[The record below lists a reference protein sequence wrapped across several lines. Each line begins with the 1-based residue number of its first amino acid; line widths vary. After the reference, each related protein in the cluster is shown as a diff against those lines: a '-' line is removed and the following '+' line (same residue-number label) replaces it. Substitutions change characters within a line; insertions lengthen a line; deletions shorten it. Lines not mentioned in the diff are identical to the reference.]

1 MAYMFPRPLLC
12 VLVTILFVHDLC
24 LAETSTKYAFMKEAT
39 KAPKVS
45 FYDYIVIGGGTAGIP
60 LATTLS
66 ANYSVLLLERGGSP
80 YGNPNITQV
89 MNFGSYFLDTSPNSP
104 SQRFISEGVINARPR
119 VLGGGTAINAGFY
132 SRGESKF
139 NKEARLMDKRLI
151 RESYEWAEKVMVSKP
166 EPKKWQSA
174 FRAALVEAGVKPDNG
189 FSYDHIVGTK
199 LAGSIFDE
207 HGTRHTAADLLQYAN
222 PKGLSVLL
230 HATVEKILF
239 KTKGKSRPLAYG
251 VAFKDSFG
259 NKHKAYLKGG
269 KKNEVI
275 LSAGALGSPQLLM
288 LSGIGPKEQLDAHK
302 IKIVLEQPF
311 VGKDMADNPMNTI
324 FIPSP
329 VAVEPTIV
337 QLVGITRFGSYIEDA
352 GGNNFIF
359 ADPSA
364 YQGFSPQMGGFMI
377 EKISGPL
384 SKGELRIKNLNPAD
398 NPSVTFNY
406 FKEPADLQ
414 KCVKGIRTVLKAIES
429 KAFSNYKYANMTSK
443 DILDLNLRLP
453 MNLRVHG
460 KTSWSLEQYCKD
472 TVRSMWHY
480 HGGCHIGQVVDPE
493 YKVLGVDALRVID
506 GSTILNTPGTNP
518 QASVLMLGRY
528 MGVTIL
534 GQRLERENNKTY

>member
-1 MAYMFPRPLLC
+1 MAYLFPRPLIR
-12 VLVTILFVHDLC
+12 VLVTILLVHDLC
-24 LAETSTKYAFMKEAT
+24 IAEIPTNYAFMNEAT

-45 FYDYIVIGGGTAGIP
+45 FYDYIIIGGGTAGIP

-80 YGNPNITQV
+80 YVNPNVTHV
-89 MNFGSYFLDTSPNSP
+89 TNFGQYFLDTSPSSP
-104 SQRFISEGVINARPR
+104 AQQFISEGVINYRAR
-119 VLGGGTAINAGFY
+119 VLGGGTSINAGFY
-132 SRGESKF
+132 SRGEPKF
-139 NKEARLMDKRLI
+139 NKEARLMDESLI
-151 RESYEWAEKVMVSKP
+151 RESYEWAEKVMVSSP
-166 EPKKWQSA
+166 ELKKWQSA
-174 FRAALVEAGVKPDNG
+174 LRAALVEAGVKPDNG
-189 FSYDHIVGTK
+189 FSYDHIIGTK
-199 LAGSIFDE
+199 VSGSIFDE

-222 PKGLSVLL
+222 PKRLSVLL
-230 HATVEKILF
+230 HATVDKILF
-239 KTKGKSRPLAYG
+239 KTKGQSRPLAYG
-251 VAFKDSFG
+251 VAFEDALG

-269 KKNEVI
+269 KKNEII

-288 LSGIGPKEQLDAHK
+288 LSGVGPKEQLDAHK
-302 IKIVLEQPF
+302 IKVVLEQPF
-311 VGKDMADNPMNTI
+311 VGKGMADNPMNTI

-337 QLVGITRFGSYIEDA
+337 RLVGITQFGSYIEDA
-352 GGNNFIF
+352 GGSNFIF
-359 ADPSA
+359 ADPSS
-364 YQGFSPQMGGFMI
+364 YQGFSPEMGGFII

-414 KCVKGIRTVLKAIES
+414 KCVKGVRTVLKAVES
-429 KAFSNYKYANMTSK
+429 KAFLNYKYANMTGK
-443 DILDLNLRLP
+443 DILDLNMKLP

-460 KTSWSLEQYCKD
+460 NTTSSLEQYCKD
-472 TVRSMWHY
+472 TVRTMWHY
-480 HGGCHIGQVVDPE
+480 HGGCHIGKVVDTE
-493 YKVLGVDALRVID
+493 YKVVGVDALRVID

-534 GQRLERENNKTY
+534 GQRLASENNKN